1 MAQADGKSAPSWEE
15 ARGARGGRISAR
27 AEVGEGLLRHEGGVE
42 PLALSCSTDLK
53 SAPRTDE
60 DHHGLSLLWVA
71 ALGAPGPAGKR
82 PANPRSPPQE
92 RELPHGECLFFFLA
106 ANAGA
111 RARPSQ
117 CGGLTGPD
125 SSSEEH
131 SEFYTSY
138 KQKSK
143 LQLQLFLSRSRISG
157 HHKPILAHRRAVS
170 GSVLSRKSC
179 FFIPSRPFG

>member
-1 MAQADGKSAPSWEE
+1 MRLRALESTGCARAPE
-15 ARGARGGRISAR
+15 AEREGQRGRRGRRARRQAR
-27 AEVGEGLLRHEGGVE
+27 AEASAGRRGRHEGGVE

-143 LQLQLFLSRSRISG
+143 LQLQLFPSQDQGSAGTTSG
-157 HHKPILAHRRAVS
+157 FHCAA
-170 GSVLSRKSC
+170 
-179 FFIPSRPFG
+179 